1 MAGKKN
7 FRKKARKPAAK
18 KPLRAVAKQNQAR
31 TELKSRVVAPD
42 YSPDDGTYTYVIP
55 TNGSISHGPTDSVTV
70 VPRAYYDG
78 LVHGSANGQLEGL
91 FITPKFLTM
100 KMELNFDQMFPT
112 LATSG
117 TITAQTPI
125 SYKVIVNHGWIKQD
139 LRPAAV
145 SEFSDGGAR
154 LLAAIESTS
163 IDQGTLLAVGVARHQ
178 LFLSQIQPDYLTFRR
193 KDPSNVVVIKKQ
205 IIRPKGNM
213 LYQYQTSS
221 QSGAAHEHAAVAPN
235 AQIRLSWD
243 MKDIGKGGKP
253 GAQKMRVMPIVN
265 AGSLVGF
272 TPGNNWIPYV
282 NVSCEYDKRGAVTHA
297 GALSAKN
304 GQVGIN
310 YTTMFTYA
318 DV

>member
-1 MAGKKN
+1 MAGKKP
-7 FRKKARKPAAK
+7 FRKKARFNGK
-18 KPLRAVAKQNQAR
+18 KKSLPVVAKQNQAR
-31 TELKSRVVAPD
+31 TELKSRVFAPEF
-42 YSPDDGTYTYVIP
+42 SPDDGTYEYVIP
-55 TNGSISHGPTDSVTV
+55 TNGTISHGPTDSLTF
-70 VPRAYYDG
+70 VPQAYYNG
-78 LVHGSANGQLEGL
+78 LVHGSANGQIEGL

-100 KMELNFDQMFPT
+100 KMELNFDQLFPT

-117 TITAQTPI
+117 SVSAQVPI

-154 LLAAIESTS
+154 LLPAIESSS
-163 IDQGTLLAVGVARHQ
+163 INQGTLLALGVARHQ
-178 LFLSQIQPDYLTFRR
+178 LYLSQIQPDYLTFRR
-193 KDPSNVVVIKKQ
+193 KDPSNVVVIKRQ
-205 IIRPKGNM
+205 IIKPKGNM

-221 QSGAAHEHAAVAPN
+221 QSGAAHEHAAVSPN
-235 AQIRLSWD
+235 SQIRLTWD
-243 MKDIGKGGKP
+243 MKDIGKAGKP

-282 NVSCEYDKRGAVTHA
+282 NVSCEYDKRTAVTHS

-304 GQVGIN
+304 GQVGVN